1 MPAVIR
7 STCTIQNQNG
17 VPRDAVT
24 NAFVFAITGTF
35 TGSADAHLNAI
46 RDAIENFYITQ
57 SSGQGHPLDYYLGKQ
72 LSRVAN
78 TATIKHYDIS
88 THLDGTPAGSPLKTD
103 TFAIRDSGSAVQLPD
118 EVCVAVSF
126 TAVVANQLV
135 TGPTVST
142 LPTEDKAVDEGAP
155 ATHSGHER
163 PRSRR
168 TGRIFFGPLDAVSHD
183 VTGNG
188 SRPSTDFRT
197 DLTVAAKK
205 LATPF
210 GTGADTHLSVWSR
223 RDGAVSPVLG
233 GFVDDRW
240 DSQRRRRPA
249 PSQRTSWSL

>member
-24 NAFVFAITGTF
+24 NAFVFAITGAF
-35 TGSADAHLNAI
+35 TGTGDAHLNAI

-72 LSRVAN
+72 LSRAAL
-78 TATIKHYDIS
+78 TATIKHYDITS
-88 THLDGTPAGSPLKTD
+88 HLTGTPAGSPIKTD
-103 TFAIRDSGSAVQLPD
+103 SFAIRDSGSAVQLPD

-126 TAVVANQLV
+126 TA
-135 TGPTVST
+135 
-142 LPTEDKAVDEGAP
+142 
-155 ATHSGHER
+155 
-163 PRSRR
+163 
-168 TGRIFFGPLDAVSHD
+168 RIFFGPLDAVAQD

-188 SRPSTDFRT
+188 SRPSVDFRT

-210 GTGADTHLSVWSR
+210 GTSGDTHLSVWSR
-223 RDGAVSPVLG
+223 RDGGVSAVLG

-240 DSQRRRRPA
+240 DSQRRRRPR
-249 PSQRTSWSL
+249 PSLRTSWSL